1 MWTIKKLNSLLCW
14 YMFKWKVDLG
24 RKIRLERGSCVLV
37 NGIKG
42 YFDGKKKKKDV
53 KDTPKDCLS

>member
-1 MWTIKKLNSLLCW
+1 
-14 YMFKWKVDLG
+14 MFKWKVDLG

>member
-1 MWTIKKLNSLLCW
+1 
-14 YMFKWKVDLG
+14 MFKWKVDLG

-42 YFDGKKKKKDV
+42 YFDGKKKKMLKTLLKIV
-53 KDTPKDCLS
+53 YLSKLATSSI